1 MWCAIA
7 VIDRPNSPPHPH
19 FLIIASVARLWSDHT
34 MITHRLPALFL
45 ATLLTTAGACPQ
57 VSAQDDIVSQQTAPP
72 VNRLPI
78 EGNFPSLGGATT
90 WLNSPPLTAK
100 SLRGKPVVI
109 DFWTYTCVNWRRTLP
124 YLRAWAEK
132 YKQQGLV
139 VIGVHTPEFDFEK
152 NLDNIRQA
160 ATEMGVPYPI
170 AVDSD
175 RKIWQAF
182 NNEYWPA
189 LYLIDAQGH
198 IRYHQFGE
206 GEYARSEEVIQQ
218 LLTEA
223 GSPDVPHGLVT
234 VDPRGAE
241 VAADWSNVQS
251 PETYIGYEHT
261 ETFASP
267 GGAALARDRVYAI
280 PSQLRLNQWALAG
293 NWKVQS
299 ESVQLSKAGGRIAFQ
314 FHARDLNL
322 VMGSGARGSTVRFR
336 VLIDGRPPGAA
347 HGVDVDEQ
355 GYGTVAEPRMYQ
367 LIRQPQPIAE
377 HQFEIEFEAPDV
389 QAFDFTF
396 G

>member
-78 EGNFPSLGGATT
+78 EGNFPSLGGPTT

-100 SLRGKPVVI
+100 SLRGKPVLI

-234 VDPRGAE
+234 VDPQGAE

-299 ESVQLSKAGGRIAFQ
+299 ESVLLSKPGGRIAFK

-322 VMGSGARGSTVRFR
+322 VMGPAAPGTPVRFR
-336 VLIDGRPPGAA
+336 VLIDGQAPGADHGTDVDEHGAGTLTEQRLYQLVRQHGPVAERTFEVTFLDPGAA
-347 HGVDVDEQ
+347 A
-355 GYGTVAEPRMYQ
+355 YS
-367 LIRQPQPIAE
+367 
-377 HQFEIEFEAPDV
+377 
-389 QAFDFTF
+389 FTF

>member
-1 MWCAIA
+1 MLQQTTPTA
-7 VIDRPNSPPHPH
+7 
-19 FLIIASVARLWSDHT
+19 ARL
-34 MITHRLPALFL
+34 
-45 ATLLTTAGACPQ
+45 
-57 VSAQDDIVSQQTAPP
+57 P
-72 VNRLPI
+72 V
-78 EGNFPSLGGATT
+78 EGRFPSLAGATG
-90 WLNSPPLTAK
+90 WLNSPPLTAT
-100 SLRGKPVVI
+100 SLRGKIVLI

-251 PETYIGYEHT
+251 PETYIGYEHI

>member
-1 MWCAIA
+1 
-7 VIDRPNSPPHPH
+7 
-19 FLIIASVARLWSDHT
+19 

-124 YLRAWAEK
+124 YVRAWADK
-132 YKQQGLV
+132 YKNEGLV

-152 NLDNIRQA
+152 NLDNIRQG
-160 ATEMGVPYPI
+160 TTGMEIHYPI
-170 AVDSD
+170 AIDSD
-175 RKIWQAF
+175 RRIWRAF

-218 LLTEA
+218 LLSEA
-223 GSPDVPHGLVT
+223 GSPDVPRELVT
-234 VDPRGAE
+234 VDPQGAE
-241 VAADWSNVQS
+241 VAADWTSVHS
-251 PETYIGYEHT
+251 PESYLGYEHT
-261 ETFASP
+261 QSFASP
-267 GGAALARDRVYAI
+267 GGAALARDRVYAL
-280 PSQLRLNQWALAG
+280 PTQLRLNEWALAG
-293 NWKVQS
+293 DWEVQS
-299 ESVQLSKAGGRIAFQ
+299 EVVALSKAGGRIAYR

-322 VMGSGARGSTVRFR
+322 VMGVRARGSAVRFR
-336 VLIDGRPPGAA
+336 VLIDGRAPGAA
-347 HGVDVDEQ
+347 HGVDIDEQ

-367 LIRQPQPIAE
+367 LIRQPPPIAE
-377 HQFEIEFEAPDV
+377 HQFEIEFDAPDV

>member
-1 MWCAIA
+1 VPQQAA
-7 VIDRPNSPPHPH
+7 PP
-19 FLIIASVARLWSDHT
+19 AT
-34 MITHRLPALFL
+34 RLP
-45 ATLLTTAGACPQ
+45 T
-57 VSAQDDIVSQQTAPP
+57 
-72 VNRLPI
+72 
-78 EGNFPSLGGATT
+78 EGNFPSLSGATA
-90 WLNSPPLTAK
+90 WLNSPPLTATA
-100 SLRGKPVVI
+100 LRGKPVLI

-160 ATEMGVPYPI
+160 ATAMEIAYPI
-170 AVDSD
+170 AIDSD
-175 RKIWQAF
+175 RKIWRAF

-223 GSPDVPHGLVT
+223 GNSNVPHGLVA
-234 VDPRGAE
+234 VDPEGAE

-251 PETYIGYEHT
+251 PETYVGYEHT

-267 GGAALARDRVYAI
+267 GGAALARDRVYSI
-280 PSQLRLNQWALAG
+280 PTQLRLNEWALAG

-299 ESVQLSKAGGRIAFQ
+299 EAVALSKPGGRIAYR

-336 VLIDGRPPGAA
+336 VFIDGRPPGAA

-367 LIRQPQPIAE
+367 LIRQLPPIAE
-377 HQFEIEFEAPDV
+377 HQFEIEFDAPDV
-389 QAFDFTF
+389 QVFDFTF

>member
-1 MWCAIA
+1 LNYRW
-7 VIDRPNSPPHPH
+7 S
-19 FLIIASVARLWSDHT
+19 ASSHLWVSMIPTVARLWSDHT
-34 MITHRLPALFL
+34 MKTHRLPALLL
-45 ATLLTTAGACPQ
+45 AALLSTAGPCPQ
-57 VSAQDDIVSQQTAPP
+57 VSAQNDTVPPQTTQPAA
-72 VNRLPI
+72 RLPI
-78 EGNFPSLGGATT
+78 EGNFPSLGGATS
-90 WLNSPPLTAK
+90 WLNSPPQTPT
-100 SLRGKPVVI
+100 SLRGKPVLI

-124 YLRAWAEK
+124 YLRAWADK

-160 ATEMGVPYPI
+160 TTAMEIRYPI
-170 AVDSD
+170 AIDSD
-175 RKIWQAF
+175 RKIWRAF

-234 VDPRGAE
+234 VDSQGAE

-251 PETYIGYEHT
+251 PETYIGYEHI

-280 PSQLRLNQWALAG
+280 PIRHC
-293 NWKVQS
+293 
-299 ESVQLSKAGGRIAFQ
+299 GRATDVSAHQ
-314 FHARDLNL
+314 AAATH
-322 VMGSGARGSTVRFR
+322 SGTPVRNR
-336 VLIDGRPPGAA
+336 V
-347 HGVDVDEQ
+347 
-355 GYGTVAEPRMYQ
+355 
-367 LIRQPQPIAE
+367 
-377 HQFEIEFEAPDV
+377 
-389 QAFDFTF
+389 
-396 G
+396 